1 MKKILK
7 KILLM
12 TLSIILTL
20 YSFPINISEASFT
33 TEDLPYDIKFK
44 NVYRNIAIDENGYL
58 WLLGYYYNGEDYVFY
73 DVPTKIIENV
83 KFKQLDTAGDTYLA
97 IDENNTLWGWG
108 HNMMGTLRQWNY
120 FTLFYTY

>member
-44 NVYRNIAIDENGYL
+44 NVYRNIAIDEDGYL
-58 WLLGYYYNGEDYVFY
+58 WLLGYYYNGEDYIIY
-73 DVPTKIIENV
+73 DVPTKIIEDV
-83 KFKQLDTAGDTYLA
+83 KFKHVEHANGTYLA
-97 IDENNTLWGWG
+97 IDEDNILWGWG
-108 HNMMGTLRQWNY
+108 YNMMGTIR
-120 FTLFYTY
+120 